1 MVEEGAV
8 VVDRRRR
15 GRVKEV
21 RGDGTAIRRGGLCG
35 VLAKERRPEAARL
48 VVLRL
53 IAREAELDG
62 RRLWKVEHVDHVHVR
77 RRRGVE
83 GQVRR
88 EAADRVPP
96 VANKRLK
103 AVGRALHR
111 GDLRAEVA
119 DDRRREA
126 HAEGEDLAVDIEAG
140 ERGNE
145 GGDLRGEGR
154 SGREVDGD
162 EAEDRRGEVRA
173 EGDLADRRL
182 RTERMRVCT
191 QPRVPLLVST
201 IPPRG
206 VEGEGR
212 ERGGRE
218 GVEALVEAAEEVE
231 LLVEVDR
238 DRAALEADMER
249 LALRRRRRLDAD
261 VKAEGDTREGADGEL
276 AGALAAEGRLAAAGD
291 RLAERARL
299 LEGEGRLR
307 ADEAVVVARGVGRGG
322 ELDGG
327 KLVAMARGLELAR
340 RGVDVDRVAGRE
352 VRAAAEGER
361 RRQGRVRRA
370 HVDRE
375 RLEGGAA
382 KGDHR
387 VRDEAAERE
396 EEQDAGAAQ
405 GLAEGAKRGGARGL
419 ARRALEVRRRD
430 CSLHML
436 MRIAKTC
443 QIRLDDAKTRRR
455 KFAQ

>member
-1 MVEEGAV
+1 MRDSVRLVVPLRSHSHGGVVGHANRRIERRVQEALALRCACELDARRLALMVEEGTV

-21 RGDGTAIRRGGLCG
+21 RGDGTAIRRGGLRR

-96 VANKRLK
+96 AANKRLK
-103 AVGRALHR
+103 AVGRTLHR
-111 GDLRAEVA
+111 RDLRAEVA

-201 IPPRG
+201 VPPW
-206 VEGEGR
+206 
-212 ERGGRE
+212 
-218 GVEALVEAAEEVE
+218 
-231 LLVEVDR
+231 
-238 DRAALEADMER
+238 
-249 LALRRRRRLDAD
+249 
-261 VKAEGDTREGADGEL
+261 
-276 AGALAAEGRLAAAGD
+276 
-291 RLAERARL
+291 
-299 LEGEGRLR
+299 
-307 ADEAVVVARGVGRGG
+307 
-322 ELDGG
+322 
-327 KLVAMARGLELAR
+327 
-340 RGVDVDRVAGRE
+340 
-352 VRAAAEGER
+352 
-361 RRQGRVRRA
+361 
-370 HVDRE
+370 
-375 RLEGGAA
+375 
-382 KGDHR
+382 
-387 VRDEAAERE
+387 
-396 EEQDAGAAQ
+396 
-405 GLAEGAKRGGARGL
+405 
-419 ARRALEVRRRD
+419 
-430 CSLHML
+430 C
-436 MRIAKTC
+436 
-443 QIRLDDAKTRRR
+443 
-455 KFAQ
+455 